1 MIWPPGGGGDN
12 AITTTTTSAIFG
24 PFQQGLQPLL
34 PPGPFLPFH
43 SISDQTLVHFSP
55 KNVFVQ
61 ILVKI
66 GDFFVWK
73 NDQKKLHPPICHTQ
87 Q

>member
-1 MIWPPGGGGDN
+1 MPAGGGG
-12 AITTTTTSAIFG
+12 ATTTTTSRAISG
-24 PFQQGLQPLL
+24 LFQQGLQPLL
-34 PPGPFLPFH
+34 PTGPFLPFH

-61 ILVKI
+61 ILVRT

-73 NDQKKLHPPICHTQ
+73 
-87 Q
+87 